1 MTQCKKNVGK
11 GIIAYP
17 CVVNIELDGT
27 HDGPCMANENG
38 PSIHARKAWL
48 AATELEQ
55 LELTQVPVP
64 AVIAEQR
71 RQVPHPGA
79 EPLSA
84 FQGPARTSQTG
95 LMEHQEEGISSPVP
109 LGTIDTNAPGQ
120 GRQIHTRI
128 VPQVTRRPETL
139 WADESAIPV
148 APAPVQ
154 TQPTKQRPGDQ
165 PLPVVN
171 DGVFVQDLVIAD
183 FEERKQ
189 TGISRYGTPLQT
201 FNGRNVDLDLYE
213 ELLDATTY
221 LRQKLEERTE
231 LADAVVS
238 LTRLLEANYGDL
250 RADVWD
256 YLNVL
261 FAGTNG

>member
-1 MTQCKKNVGK
+1 MAECKKNVGR

-17 CVVNIELDGT
+17 CVIEAD

-38 PSIHARKAWL
+38 PSIHARRAWE
-48 AATELEQ
+48 AAVELEA
-55 LELTQVPVP
+55 LETTQVPVP
-64 AVIAEQR
+64 EVIQEQR

-95 LMEHQEEGISSPVP
+95 LMEHEEEGIASPVA
-109 LGTIDTNAPGQ
+109 LTIDTNAPGQ
-120 GRQIHTRI
+120 GRQIHTRV
-128 VPQVTRRPETL
+128 VPQVTKRPETV
-139 WADESAIPV
+139 WVGDTPV
-148 APAPVQ
+148 APAPAQ
-154 TQPTKQRPGDQ
+154 TVPTKQRPGDQ

-183 FEERKQ
+183 FEARKAV
-189 TGISRYGTPLQT
+189 GIERYGTPLQT

-231 LADAVVS
+231 LAEAVVG
-238 LTRLLEANYGDL
+238 LTRLLEETFGQLPGA
-250 RADVWD
+250 VWD

-261 FAGTNG
+261 FQGTNG